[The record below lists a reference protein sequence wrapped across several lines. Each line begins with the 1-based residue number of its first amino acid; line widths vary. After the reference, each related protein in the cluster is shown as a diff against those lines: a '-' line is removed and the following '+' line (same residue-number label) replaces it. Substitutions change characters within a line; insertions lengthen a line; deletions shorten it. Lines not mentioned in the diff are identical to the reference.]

1 MTRSVAHAHAQAV
14 QMCVGELMYNK
25 VDMSLLEPPPKP
37 KKSPTVRKGTVD
49 YSKWDDLDD
58 DDDEDGA

>member
-1 MTRSVAHAHAQAV
+1 
-14 QMCVGELMYNK
+14 MYNK
-25 VDMSLLEPPPKP
+25 IDMSQLEAQFAPPPKP

-58 DDDEDGA
+58 DEEEEVP